1 MKNELELCVFK
12 NEHVPSQ
19 TCSERVTAISYC
31 EDGNGHVVTEDINYN
46 IAYPSD
52 YVLKDEFCSY
62 AFTAEDYIKVLK
74 LGMKLGQLGYN
85 DITVKN
91 IKERYDM

>member
-1 MKNELELCVFK
+1 MYSSGYL
-12 NEHVPSQ
+12 
-19 TCSERVTAISYC
+19 
-31 EDGNGHVVTEDINYN
+31 
-46 IAYPSD
+46 
-52 YVLKDEFCSY
+52 LKDEFCSY

>member
-1 MKNELELCVFK
+1 MIKGYRNLTGFR
-12 NEHVPSQ
+12 Q
-19 TCSERVTAISYC
+19 W
-31 EDGNGHVVTEDINYN
+31 VVHYHIM
-46 IAYPSD
+46 YPSG
-52 YVLKDEFCSY
+52 YLLKDEFGSY

>member
-1 MKNELELCVFK
+1 MKNKLELCVFK
-12 NEHVPSQ
+12 NEYTSGQ
-19 TCSERVTAISYC
+19 MCSERVTALSFR
-31 EDGNGHVVTEDINYN
+31 EDDDGYAVTEDVDYN
-46 IAYPSD
+46 IMYPSD
-52 YVLKDEFCSY
+52 YLLKDEFGAY

>member
-1 MKNELELCVFK
+1 M
-12 NEHVPSQ
+12 
-19 TCSERVTAISYC
+19 
-31 EDGNGHVVTEDINYN
+31 
-46 IAYPSD
+46 YPSD
-52 YVLKDEFCSY
+52 YLLKDEFGSY

-85 DITVKN
+85 DISVKN

>member
-1 MKNELELCVFK
+1 MKNKLELCVFK
-12 NEHVPSQ
+12 NEYTSSQ
-19 TCSERVTAISYC
+19 MCSERVTAISFC
-31 EDGNGHVVTEDINYN
+31 EDDDGYAVTEDVDYN
-46 IAYPSD
+46 IMYPSD
-52 YVLKDEFCSY
+52 YLLKNEFGSY

-85 DITVKN
+85 DISVKN

>member
-46 IAYPSD
+46 IVYPSD
-52 YVLKDEFCSY
+52 YVLKDEFGSY
-62 AFTAEDYIKVLK
+62 AFTSEDYIEALK
-74 LGMKLGQLGYN
+74 LGMKLGKLGYN
-85 DITVKN
+85 GVRVKVV
-91 IKERYDM
+91 KERHEV

>member
-1 MKNELELCVFK
+1 MSSNPISSTF
-12 NEHVPSQ
+12 SQ
-19 TCSERVTAISYC
+19 INLFRTSAARVA
-31 EDGNGHVVTEDINYN
+31 VTEDVDYN
-46 IAYPSD
+46 IMYPSG
-52 YVLKDEFCSY
+52 YLLKDEFCSY
-62 AFTAEDYIKVLK
+62 AFTSEDYIKVLK